1 MFRFS
6 SRVNIS
12 QPNPIA
18 VESARLKAAGIKVGQ
33 LNDSNPTRHKLA
45 PSCLDS
51 VYLADPKGPLFAR
64 KLLSEHIARR
74 DNARRDNARRESVR
88 EDSDNP
94 ANPDNLYILS
104 STSQAYAWLF
114 AVLCNAGEAV
124 AIPKPGY
131 PLIESIAG
139 ISACILLMH
148 DLLTVSDKKTC
159 YCIKAHTPDKK

>member
-74 DNARRDNARRESVR
+74 DNARRESVR

-124 AIPKPGY
+124 ARTLALPSPSEMVPHSVCG
-131 PLIESIAG
+131 
-139 ISACILLMH
+139 ACF
-148 DLLTVSDKKTC
+148 
-159 YCIKAHTPDKK
+159 

>member
-51 VYLADPKGPLFAR
+51 VYLADPKGPLLRGSCFPNILR
-64 KLLSEHIARR
+64 GGILRGGIM
-74 DNARRDNARRESVR
+74 REEKVC
-88 EDSDNP
+88 
-94 ANPDNLYILS
+94 AK
-104 STSQAYAWLF
+104 T
-114 AVLCNAGEAV
+114 
-124 AIPKPGY
+124 
-131 PLIESIAG
+131 LIIRQTP
-139 ISACILLMH
+139 IICIF
-148 DLLTVSDKKTC
+148 
-159 YCIKAHTPDKK
+159 